1 LGNEAIAILAIIGL
15 IINMLMGT
23 PIFVA
28 FALVSLLGF
37 IGIFGSASFGL
48 ITNSVFTTATSAALV
63 TIPAFIL
70 MGEILFRSGAGGI
83 LFASVA
89 KLVGRVPG
97 RQYVITVVLGAVLGA
112 LSGSAMAV
120 TAMLGRTLLPEMERL
135 RYDRKMATGTI
146 LAGACLAPIIPP
158 SILAVIAGSLANVS
172 ISSLLLAGVLP
183 GILLSTI
190 MFSYCIITSRL
201 KPSLAPDEDEAALL
215 ITGREKLVAVLKIL
229 PFFATIFSVMGLILF
244 GIATP
249 TEAGATGVVGAIV
262 TAALYRALGVK
273 MLIQSLYST
282 AKITAMILVL
292 MAAANLFSQLLGFT
306 GTMGTATRAIVG
318 TDLSPYMMLVLML
331 ALPFLLCMFVD
342 QIAVMIVII
351 PLYVPAVAAFG
362 FDPIWFWMLF
372 LIVISVGALTPPFG
386 YAIFVLNATASHI
399 RLTELYRAS
408 WPFVGLYL
416 LGIVLMIL
424 FPSIITVLPDLR
436 NV

>member
-1 LGNEAIAILAIIGL
+1 
-15 IINMLMGT
+15 
-23 PIFVA
+23 
-28 FALVSLLGF
+28 
-37 IGIFGSASFGL
+37 
-48 ITNSVFTTATSAALV
+48 
-63 TIPAFIL
+63 

-83 LFASVA
+83 LFSSVA
-89 KLVGRVPG
+89 TLIGRVPG

-135 RYDRKMATGTI
+135 RYDRNMATGTI

-158 SILAVIAGSLANVS
+158 SILAVIAATLANVS
-172 ISSLLLAGVLP
+172 VSSLLVAGLLP

-190 MFSYCIITSRL
+190 MFTYCIIASRIRPSFAPEEDSDALSIAGKERL
-201 KPSLAPDEDEAALL
+201 KAFLN
-215 ITGREKLVAVLKIL
+215 IV

-244 GIATP
+244 GVATP
-249 TEAGATGVVGAIV
+249 TEAGATGVAGAII
-262 TAALYRALGVK
+262 TAALYRAL
-273 MLIQSLYST
+273 SLRMVLDALVST
-282 AKITAMILVL
+282 AKVTAMILVL

-306 GTMGTATRAIVG
+306 GTMGTVTRAIVG
-318 TDLSPYMMLVLML
+318 ADMPVYVMLALML

-372 LIVISVGALTPPFG
+372 LIVISVGAMTPPFG
-386 YAIFVLNATASHI
+386 YAIFVLNATAPHI

-408 WPFVGLYL
+408 LPFVALYL
-416 LGIVLMIL
+416 LGLFLMVL

-436 NV
+436 NH